1 MASLAL
7 KEYQRESLDVIG
19 RFCDAVRAAVG
30 VRAMRPV
37 HDAYY
42 AETSR
47 DFIQVPQL
55 PNVPYVCLRV
65 PTGGGKTLIAA
76 HAVGVIGKRLGHQD
90 RPLCLWVTPSTTIRD
105 QTLRGLQD
113 ESHPYYVAL
122 RESLGGGKPEV
133 LTMEDALGRARAA
146 MLSSSAVIIVTTIQ
160 SYRIDDQNNRKVY
173 EDNGYLM
180 DNFTGLP
187 QWLREQ
193 LAEPVTGRVALSL
206 ANVMKLRGPIVI
218 MDEAHNARTQ
228 VSFDSLARFGPL
240 AVLELTATP
249 QQEHDP
255 DKGDYAS
262 NVLHAVS
269 ALQLKREG
277 MIKLPVELESR
288 DNWLD
293 VLALTV
299 ERRAALE
306 QRAQTWGQQSGRFIR
321 PIALIQAQPRSQ
333 TRETHTVEAIETAL
347 KEQFGVPPERIRI
360 ATGDHDNL
368 GAEDLRGEDCKVE
381 YVITVE
387 KLREGWDC
395 PFAYILGSVGNVA
408 TETAVEQLLGR
419 VLRMPEAQPTGVAE
433 LDCAYAIV
441 QSPDVVKTAKGLC
454 DSLVSRCGFDAESV
468 GDAFRVHRQ
477 VEAQGRLPVSAIPV
491 SAPVA
496 AGALPP
502 AVQGKVEYDAG
513 SGTLHVREPLTR
525 EEAVALRDSLPT
537 LTDRAAVEEYWQSQR
552 GVGTAAKN
560 LDQYAQPVRVP
571 QMVVRDGE
579 RCYLFEPEELEEFSW
594 SLDRC
599 DAALTEAEFS
609 VELNVGDRVTLGV
622 TDRGGVR
629 IGGVQEVIVRQ
640 LSFVPEGDD
649 WSKTELIRWLDNE
662 LHHNEAYR
670 GLTKAESEAWLLRV
684 VEHLLTERKAQ
695 LPILVRKRHD
705 LADMAIRRI
714 AAHGRQQVR
723 AAANMLIAGV
733 SSRRLETAAD
743 RPLML
748 CEEDYAPYGEY
759 HGMFGYPKHAFTKI
773 GDMGD
778 EESQCAKRI
787 DDHPN
792 VKRWVR
798 NLTHESAGGFSLP
811 LSPGRFFPDFIAEL
825 RDGRIAII
833 EYKGGYLA
841 KTPEEMHKVTIG
853 VLWAEGS
860 AGRCVFVRVVDRD
873 WVTLEES
880 LKAKA

>member
-1 MASLAL
+1 MAGLEL
-7 KEYQRESLDVIG
+7 KEYQRESLDAIG
-19 RFCDAVRAAVG
+19 RFCDAVRGAVG
-30 VRAMRPV
+30 AKSLRPV

-42 AETSR
+42 AQTDR
-47 DFIQVPQL
+47 DFIEVPQL
-55 PNVPYVCLRV
+55 PNTPYVCLRV

-76 HAVGVIGKRLGHQD
+76 HAVGVISKRLGHQD

-113 ESHPYYVAL
+113 ESHPYYAAL

-133 LTMEDALGRARAA
+133 LTMEDALGRAHAA

-193 LAEPVTGRVALSL
+193 LAEPATGRVALSL
-206 ANVMKLRGPIVI
+206 ANVMKLRGPVVI
-218 MDEAHNARTQ
+218 MDEAHNARTKI
-228 VSFDSLARFGPL
+228 SFDSLARFGPL

-249 QQEHDP
+249 QQDHDP
-255 DKGDYAS
+255 DKGEYAS

-269 ALQLKREG
+269 ALQLQRQG

-288 DNWLD
+288 ENWLD
-293 VLALTV
+293 VLSATV
-299 ERRAALE
+299 ERRSALE
-306 QRAQTWGQQSGRFIR
+306 QRAQSWGQQSGRFIR
-321 PIALIQAQPRSQ
+321 PIALLQAQPKSKA
-333 TRETHTVEAIETAL
+333 RETHTVEAIKTAL
-347 KEQFGVPPERIRI
+347 VDQLKVPAERIRI
-360 ATGDHDNL
+360 ATGDHDDL
-368 GAEDLRGEDCKVE
+368 GDEDLRGRDCMVE

-395 PFAYILGSVGNVA
+395 PFAYVLGSVGNVA

-419 VLRMPEAQPTGVAE
+419 VLRMPEALPTGVAE
-433 LDCAYAIV
+433 LDRAYAIV
-441 QSPDVVKTAKGLC
+441 QSPDVVKTAKSLC

-468 GDAFRVHRQ
+468 GDAFRVHQ
-477 VEAQGRLPVSAIPV
+477 AAEAQGRLPVATIPV

-496 AGALPP
+496 AEKLPA
-502 AVQGKVEYDAG
+502 AVRGKVEYDAE
-513 SGTLHVREPLTR
+513 SGTLHVREPLSR
-525 EEAVALRDSLPT
+525 EEAVALRDALPT
-537 LTDRAAVEEYWQSQR
+537 LTDRAAVEEYWQSER
-552 GVGTAAKN
+552 AVGTAAKA
-560 LDQYAQPVRVP
+560 LDQYAKPVGVP

-579 RCYLFEPEELEEFSW
+579 RCYLFEPEELDEFSW
-594 SLDRC
+594 SLNRC
-599 DAALTEAEFS
+599 DAALTEAEVT
-609 VELNVGDRVTLGV
+609 VELNVGDRVAVGL

-629 IGGVQEVIVRQ
+629 IGGVEEVIVRQ
-640 LSFVPEGDD
+640 LSFVAEGDD
-649 WSKTELIRWLDNE
+649 WSKTELVRWLNRE
-662 LHHNEAYR
+662 LHRSEAYA
-670 GLTKAESEAWLLRV
+670 GLAAAESQAWLLRV
-684 VEHLLTERKAQ
+684 VDYLLSERKAQ

-705 LADMAIRRI
+705 LADVAIRRI
-714 AAHGRQQVR
+714 VGHGRRQVR
-723 AAANMLIAGV
+723 VAADMLIAGQ

-748 CEEDYAPYGEY
+748 REEEYAPYGEY
-759 HGMFGYPKHAFTKI
+759 RGMFAFAKHAFTKI
-773 GDMGD
+773 GDMRD

-825 RDGRIAII
+825 CDGRIAII
-833 EYKGGYLA
+833 EYKGGHLA
-841 KTPEEMHKVTIG
+841 KSPEEMYKVTIG

-873 WVTLEES
+873 WATLES
-880 LKAKA
+880 ALKAKT